1 MIGLPPFLSFSEN
14 ERILQLKILMII
26 LRTVKNISSL
36 NIAASVLLFLAAILA
51 AVVANSSLSPVYQD
65 FLLQELH
72 LRIGNFNLFSHGGHP
87 LKMIE
92 FINDCLMTVFFLA
105 VGLEIKRELLVGEL
119 SSVRKAALPFI
130 AACGGMVVPVVI
142 YALSVASGTPETRG
156 MAIPMATDI
165 AFSLGVLSLL
175 GKRVP
180 LSLKIFLTAF
190 AVVDDIGGIL
200 VIALFY
206 SADVAYGYLI
216 AAAVLYV
223 FLYYMGKFGV
233 TQKIFFLFFGVIIW
247 YLFLQSG
254 IHSTISGVILAFVI
268 PARPRLDAGKYIE
281 RIRDIIGE
289 FPVSK
294 SDNIVLT
301 NAQIATLKQVE
312 RASDYVISPLQSLED
327 NLHGAVSFVILPLF
341 AFANAGVVFSGSG
354 SIVGDVSIA
363 VLAAGQ
369 VPGDIP
375 VYVAGGEERRSADAG
390 GDELE
395 EYSGRLPAGRYRVYR
410 IVVHCQ
416 PFLCGRISG
425 TAEPG
430 EIWGAC
436 RDGACRGAGVC
447 GAELGAA
454 GEGEVR
460 WVVSGRGFLGTDY
473 AELHG
478 FRELRGLVRIVQNLR
493 TTQNLQI

>member
-1 MIGLPPFLSFSEN
+1 
-14 ERILQLKILMII
+14 MII
-26 LRTVKNISSL
+26 LRTVKHISSL
-36 NIAASVLLFLAAILA
+36 NIVASILLFLTAILA
-51 AVVANSSLSPVYQD
+51 ALIANSSLSPIYQD

-72 LRIGNFNLFSHGGHP
+72 LRVGNFNLLSHGGHP

-119 SSVRKAALPFI
+119 SSFRKAALPFV
-130 AACGGMVVPVVI
+130 AACGGMVVPVLIYSLLVI
-142 YALSVASGTPETRG
+142 SGTPETRG

-206 SADVAYGYLI
+206 STDVAYGYLI
-216 AAAVLYV
+216 VAAILYI
-223 FLYYMGKFGV
+223 FLYYMGKLGV
-233 TQKIFFLFFGVIIW
+233 TQKSFFLCFGIIIW

-268 PARPRLDAGKYIE
+268 PARPRLDAGKYIK

-289 FPVSK
+289 FPASK

-312 RASDYVISPLQSLED
+312 RASDHVISPLQSLED
-327 NLHGAVSFVILPLF
+327 NLHGAVNFVILPLF

-354 SIVGDVSIA
+354 NIVGDVSMA
-363 VLAAGQ
+363 VAAGLLLGKFLGIYLFTWLSIKSGLALM
-369 VPGDIP
+369 P
-375 VYVAGGEERRSADAG
+375 AGMNWKNIAGVSLLGGIGFTVSLFIANLSFADAYP
-390 GDELE
+390 ELLNQAKF
-395 EYSGRLPAGRYRVYR
+395 GVL
-410 IVVHCQ
+410 
-416 PFLCGRISG
+416 LG
-425 TAEPG
+425 TLL
-430 EIWGAC
+430 
-436 RDGACRGAGVC
+436 AGVL
-447 GAELGAA
+447 GYVVLNIVLPKAE
-454 GEGEVR
+454 
-460 WVVSGRGFLGTDY
+460 
-473 AELHG
+473 
-478 FRELRGLVRIVQNLR
+478 
-493 TTQNLQI
+493 

>member
-26 LRTVKNISSL
+26 LRTVKKISSL

-341 AFANAGVVFSGSG
+341 AFANAGISLSDITFLSLFQGISLSIWVALVAGKFIGIMLFSYLPVVFGWAKKPDIVTWPMIAGISALGGIGFTVSLFIANLSFPLDSATNALLLNQAKLGILVGSLLSGVIGYFILS
-354 SIVGDVSIA
+354 ST
-363 VLAAGQ
+363 L
-369 VPGDIP
+369 PKKP
-375 VYVAGGEERRSADAG
+375 VNE
-390 GDELE
+390 
-395 EYSGRLPAGRYRVYR
+395 
-410 IVVHCQ
+410 
-416 PFLCGRISG
+416 
-425 TAEPG
+425 
-430 EIWGAC
+430 
-436 RDGACRGAGVC
+436 
-447 GAELGAA
+447 
-454 GEGEVR
+454 
-460 WVVSGRGFLGTDY
+460 
-473 AELHG
+473 
-478 FRELRGLVRIVQNLR
+478 
-493 TTQNLQI
+493 